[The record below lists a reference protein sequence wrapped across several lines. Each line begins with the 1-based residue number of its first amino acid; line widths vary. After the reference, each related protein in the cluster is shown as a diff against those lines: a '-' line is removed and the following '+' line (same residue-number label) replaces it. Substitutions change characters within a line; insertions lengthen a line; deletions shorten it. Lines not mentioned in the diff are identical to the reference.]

1 MDNIIVVEVVNGLE
15 DLPDRLNGIFLRK
28 LAVFADSVE
37 QFATSGQLS
46 DNIILVLMSPLG
58 CNSYWWVFR
67 TFDSNQSWNRT
78 MCGCFILCNSSIS
91 S

>member
-1 MDNIIVVEVVNGLE
+1 MDNIIVVEVVNGPE

-28 LAVFADSVE
+28 LAIFADSVE

-46 DNIILVLMSPLG
+46 DNIILVLISPLG
-58 CNSYWWVFR
+58 SYIYWWGFR

-78 MCGCFILCNSSIS
+78 MCGCFILCNSIIS

>member
-15 DLPDRLNGIFLRK
+15 DLPDRLYGIFLRK

-46 DNIILVLMSPLG
+46 DDIILVLIPALG
-58 CNSYWWVFR
+58 SYG
-67 TFDSNQSWNRT
+67 
-78 MCGCFILCNSSIS
+78 GCWGFPYL
-91 S
+91 

>member
-37 QFATSGQLS
+37 QFATSG
-46 DNIILVLMSPLG
+46 
-58 CNSYWWVFR
+58 
-67 TFDSNQSWNRT
+67 
-78 MCGCFILCNSSIS
+78 
-91 S
+91 